1 MDIVLCVTGSIAA
14 VESVK
19 LARELKRQGMN
30 VTCFMSDDACKII
43 HPNAMEF
50 ATGKNVVLELTGD
63 IEHVKYAQADLILVA
78 PATANLI
85 SKLAFKIADNP
96 ISTLLITAYGYSTPI
111 IFVPSMHDSMYKA
124 VSENIEMCKDEGIIF
139 IDPKREEGK
148 AKFPSIQDITL
159 QTLRE
164 TSEGKLRGKRII
176 ITAGGTYEEIDSV
189 RGITNRSSGKMG
201 LEIAKE
207 AFIQGAD
214 VTLITGSIKVHVP
227 KILDRIK
234 INSTSE
240 MKNEILKL
248 IPESD
253 VFVSAAAVSDFTVEK
268 SYAEKQDKISSRED
282 LTLNL
287 KRTPKIINSIKKINP
302 NIFLVGFKAEYNV
315 SDDELISLAHKK
327 METSGADLMIA
338 NDVSIKGAGFGSDN
352 NQVIIIDGDT
362 FTVPLTSKTEI
373 AKKIIQRIIEKL
385 DINLL

>member
-1 MDIVLCVTGSIAA
+1 MEIVVCVTGSIAA

-19 LARELKRQGMN
+19 LVRELKRQGMN

-85 SKLAFKIADNP
+85 SKFAYKIADNP

-111 IFVPSMHDSMYKA
+111 IFVPSMHDSMYKS
-124 VSENIEMCKDEGIIF
+124 VSGNIERCKDDGIIF

-164 TSEGKLRGKRII
+164 TSEGKLRGKKVI

-227 KILDRIK
+227 KIFDSIK
-234 INSTSE
+234 INSTEE
-240 MKNEILKL
+240 MKKVIIKL

-268 SYAEKQDKISSRED
+268 TSEKQDKISSKED
-282 LTLNL
+282 LTLYL
-287 KRTPKIINSIKKINP
+287 KKDPKIINIIKEINP

-315 SDDELISLAHKK
+315 SDEELISLAHKK
-327 METSGADLMIA
+327 MESSGADLMIA
-338 NDVSIKGAGFGSDN
+338 NDVSIKGAGFGSDK
-352 NQVIIIDGDT
+352 NQVIIVDGDT

-373 AKKIIQRIIEKL
+373 AKKIIQKIIVKL
-385 DINLL
+385 DN

>member
-1 MDIVLCVTGSIAA
+1 MEIVVCVTGSIAA

-19 LARELKRQGMN
+19 LVRELKRQGMN

-85 SKLAFKIADNP
+85 SKFAYKIADNP

-111 IFVPSMHDSMYKA
+111 IFVPSMHDSMYKS
-124 VSENIEMCKDEGIIF
+124 VSENIERCKDDGIIF

-164 TSEGKLRGKRII
+164 TSEGKLRGKKVI

-227 KILDRIK
+227 KIFDSIK
-234 INSTSE
+234 INSTEE
-240 MKNEILKL
+240 MKKVIIKL

-268 SYAEKQDKISSRED
+268 NSEKQDKISSKED
-282 LTLNL
+282 LTLYL
-287 KRTPKIINSIKKINP
+287 KKAPKIINIIKEINP

-315 SDDELISLAHKK
+315 SDEELISLAHKK
-327 METSGADLMIA
+327 MESSGADLMIA
-338 NDVSIKGAGFGSDN
+338 NDVSIKGAGFGSDK
-352 NQVIIIDGDT
+352 NQVIIVDGDT

-373 AKKIIQRIIEKL
+373 AKKIIQKIIVKL
-385 DINLL
+385 DN